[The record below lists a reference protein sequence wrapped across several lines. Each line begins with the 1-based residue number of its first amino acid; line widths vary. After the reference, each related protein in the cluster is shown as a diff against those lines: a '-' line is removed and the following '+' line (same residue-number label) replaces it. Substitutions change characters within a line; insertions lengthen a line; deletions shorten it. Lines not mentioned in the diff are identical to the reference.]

1 MSWSGRQL
9 AGNWDVLWHFTWL
22 HLQYTVL
29 SLLLGAAAAF
39 VLGYVAYRIPRTY
52 PVILGVSNALYA
64 IPSVAMFILLG
75 AVFFSGRVLTN
86 QALVIAMA
94 IYTLAILVRNMVEG
108 LRGVSPA
115 VRDAST
121 ALGYQPTRRFLT
133 VELPLA
139 LPAIIAGLR
148 VAAVS
153 TISLITVGGVIGRG
167 ALGQLFQDSFNRDIA
182 IETWAALVA
191 VVLLALVVDVA
202 IVLGGRAVTPWTRV
216 RSAR

>member
-9 AGNWDVLWHFTWL
+9 AGNWDVLWHYTWL
-22 HLQYTVL
+22 HLQYTVI
-29 SLLLGAAAAF
+29 SLLLGTAAAF
-39 VLGYVAYRIPRTY
+39 VLGFVAYRIPRLY
-52 PVILGVSNALYA
+52 PLILAACNALYA
-64 IPSVAMFILLG
+64 IPSVALFVLLG
-75 AVFFSGRVLTN
+75 AVLFSGRVLTN

-115 VRDAST
+115 VRDAAT
-121 ALGYQPTRRFLT
+121 AMGFRPTRRFLT

-139 LPAIIAGLR
+139 MPAILAGLR

-167 ALGQLFQDSFNRDIA
+167 ALGQMFQDSFNRDIT
-182 IETWAALVA
+182 IELWAALIA
-191 VVLLALVVDVA
+191 VVVLAIIVDA
-202 IVLGGRAVTPWTRV
+202 LIVLGGRLLTPWTRV
-216 RSAR
+216 RVAR